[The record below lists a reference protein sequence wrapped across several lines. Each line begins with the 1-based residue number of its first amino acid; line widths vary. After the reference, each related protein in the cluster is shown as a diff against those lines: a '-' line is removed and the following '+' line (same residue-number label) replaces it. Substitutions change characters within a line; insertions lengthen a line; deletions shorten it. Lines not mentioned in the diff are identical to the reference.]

1 MLRKRLIRNIIAVTV
16 VLMLVVSGC
25 GKKADKNSADVAK
38 EKSTPSSV
46 SEPSIEVPPMSSNG
60 IMYGVVIA
68 ASEKLMTVQSDLGT
82 TVKFGLNDK
91 VDVTGV
97 KEGIVSGAAVRIE
110 YEGKLEGSFTKKI
123 KIKKV
128 VDSEKLPKLDKAAL
142 SMAGSIILAV
152 ENENQNMLASL
163 CEYPLIFD
171 TGEEK
176 RIGNE
181 QEFVEIKKDNV
192 FTKRLVD
199 SVSRTNLFVT
209 NAYSDGFLL
218 GLSKPNIVVSNT
230 KNGYL
235 ITGFHYK

>member
-38 EKSTPSSV
+38 EKSTLSSV

-82 TVKFGLNDK
+82 TVKFGLNGK